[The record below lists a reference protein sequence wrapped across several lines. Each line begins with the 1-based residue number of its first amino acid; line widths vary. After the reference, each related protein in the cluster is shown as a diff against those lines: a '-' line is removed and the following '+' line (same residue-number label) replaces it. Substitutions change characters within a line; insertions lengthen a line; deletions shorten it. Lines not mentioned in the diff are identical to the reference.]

1 MLETVS
7 FEILNIRIS
16 NLLRISC
23 FVLLILKLLLYEGR
37 KSSPS
42 IIGRMCT
49 FGTKI
54 GEFYEDRIELSAYVE
69 MNKKIFK
76 NFDFCFLLIAFLADF
91 YAETYCLF

>member
-1 MLETVS
+1 
-7 FEILNIRIS
+7 
-16 NLLRISC
+16 
-23 FVLLILKLLLYEGR
+23 
-37 KSSPS
+37 
-42 IIGRMCT
+42 MCT

-54 GEFYEDRIELSAYVE
+54 GGFYEDRIELSAYVE